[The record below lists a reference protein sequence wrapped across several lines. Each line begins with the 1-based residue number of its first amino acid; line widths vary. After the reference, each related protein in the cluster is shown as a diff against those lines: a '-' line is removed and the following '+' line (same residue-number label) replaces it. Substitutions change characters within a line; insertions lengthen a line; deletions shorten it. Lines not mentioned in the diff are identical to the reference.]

1 MWIHSVSRKT
11 ARRSARLP
19 ARQATL
25 WPRALL
31 LATLWLALLML
42 SPSAQGQAEVYLE
55 VQKSD
60 VFRVPIVLEDLRL
73 DGIDPVLFS
82 GRQTAEEILAQDLD
96 YSDAFVVIRESRE
109 AGFTTSLKLDIYG
122 TPVDRPVQARVRGA
136 LRRAGEGYELN
147 LQLLDEAT
155 GREIYG
161 DRYAIDWDPDHLFA
175 DRWPLHRAADEI
187 TRYLTGIPGC
197 AATQIAYILHG
208 ETGKELA
215 LVDWDGYHQRQITKL
230 GTILVSPAWHPSR
243 QRLACTSYHAGL
255 PLLVELDVSQG
266 RMRTLSDQKT
276 PSAPAYSADGRWI
289 AYASTQ
295 TGDAEIYV
303 MRANGSERRRIT
315 FHRGIDTAPSWSP
328 GGNRIVFTSDRWGPP
343 QLFTINAD
351 GTDLRQ
357 LTFAGKWNDSPDW
370 SPAGDRIVHV
380 CRIDREFELALI
392 HADGRGWRRLTIGGG
407 CENPRWAPDGRHVVF
422 ARTQGNRR
430 GLWVLDVDSGR
441 VRRLTPQKEDSYNP
455 AWSRPGRDRLYPIDP
470 GG

>member
-1 MWIHSVSRKT
+1 MRIQRLSRT
-11 ARRSARLP
+11 TSWRRPRPAACPAAAAWLTVALLVLPLLSSP
-19 ARQATL
+19 AR
-25 WPRALL
+25 
-31 LATLWLALLML
+31 
-42 SPSAQGQAEVYLE
+42 GQAEVYLE

-60 VFRVPIVLEDLRL
+60 VYRVPIVLEDLGL
-73 DGIDPVLFS
+73 EGIDPVLFD
-82 GRQTAEEILAQDLD
+82 GRDTAEQILAQNLD
-96 YSDAFVVIRESRE
+96 YTDAFLVIRESPE
-109 AGFTTSLKLDIYG
+109 AGFATSLKLDIHG
-122 TPVDRPVQARVRGA
+122 TPVDRPVQARIRGS
-136 LRRAGEGYELN
+136 LRRAGEGYELH

-155 GREIYG
+155 GQEIFG
-161 DRYAIDWDPDHLFA
+161 DHYAIDWDPDRLFA
-175 DRWPLHRAADEI
+175 DRWPLHRAADQI
-187 TRYLTGIPGC
+187 TRYLTGTQGC
-197 AATQIAYILHG
+197 AATQIAYVRAS
-208 ETGKELA
+208 EAGKELA
-215 LVDWDGYHQRQITKL
+215 LIDWDGRYQAAVTHM

-243 QRLACTSYHAGL
+243 ERLAFTSYHAGL
-255 PLLVELDVSQG
+255 PLLVELDLPRGQ
-266 RMRTLSDQKT
+266 MRTLSDQKT

-289 AYASTQ
+289 AYASTE

-328 GGNRIVFTSDRWGPP
+328 GGGRIVFTSDRWGPP

-407 CENPRWAPDGRHVVF
+407 CENPRWAPDGRHVAF
-422 ARTQGNRR
+422 ARNQGGRR
-430 GLWVLDVDSGR
+430 ALWILDVDSGR
-441 VRRLTPQKEDSYNP
+441 VRRLTPQKDDSYNP
-455 AWSRPGRDRLYPIDP
+455 AWSRPGRDRLYPLNP